1 MITTPRIPITELE
14 QSAFCQEDSQ
24 LITKP
29 LIEELKIN
37 VNWQEVPKQYLQL
50 DPEIISERIFSAK
63 SKLSTA
69 VTILGHHYQRDEVIQ
84 FADVTGDSFKL
95 SQYSARQQSKW
106 IVFCGVRFMAE
117 TADVVS
123 DDWQKVILPNLAAG
137 CSMAD
142 MAPTEQVQDAWLEI
156 LSNVGS
162 WVDVIPVAYM
172 NSTAEIKAL
181 CGRNNGIICTS
192 SNATKAFKWAMDKG
206 NKIFFL
212 PDQHLGRNVAKK
224 WDIPDDQI
232 IVWTPNKP
240 LGGHTLEEL
249 TKATVILWQGH
260 CSVHTRST
268 TRQIEMA
275 RQKYPSVKVVVHPE
289 CTNDVVNKADRT
301 GSTEAIINMVNNS
314 KPKSVWA
321 IGTEINLVNRLAKT
335 NPDKTIFCLDSI
347 VCPCATMYRIHPAY
361 LLWVLESIMYDD
373 KKPVNIIE
381 VDAETK
387 YYAKRALNRMLVL

>member
-1 MITTPRIPITELE
+1 MITRIPVTELE
-14 QSAFCQEDSQ
+14 QAAFCQEESE
-24 LITKP
+24 LVTKP
-29 LIEELKIN
+29 LIEELEIN
-37 VNWQEVPKQYLQL
+37 VNWQEVPKAYLRL
-50 DPEIISERIFSAK
+50 DPEIIKDRIFSAK
-63 SKLSTA
+63 AKLSTA
-69 VTILGHHYQRDEVIQ
+69 VTILGHHYQREEVIQ

-95 SQYSARQQSKW
+95 SQYSARQKSKW

-232 IVWTPNKP
+232 IVWNPNKP

-260 CSVHTRST
+260 CSVHTRFT

>member
-1 MITTPRIPITELE
+1 MVTRIPVTELE
-14 QSAFCQEDSQ
+14 QAAFCQEESQ
-24 LITKP
+24 LVTKP
-29 LIEELKIN
+29 LIEELEIN
-37 VNWQEVPKQYLQL
+37 VNWQEVPQAYLRL
-50 DPEIISERIFSAK
+50 DPEVIKERIFSAK
-63 SKLSTA
+63 AKLSTA

-142 MAPTEQVQDAWLEI
+142 MAPTEQVQDAWLDI
-156 LSNVGS
+156 LANVGS

-232 IVWTPNKP
+232 IVWNPNKP

-260 CSVHTRST
+260 CSVHTRFT
-268 TRQIEMA
+268 TKQIEMA
-275 RQKYPSVKVVVHPE
+275 RQKYPNVKVVVHPE
-289 CTNDVVNKADRT
+289 CTNEVVNKADRT

-314 KPKSVWA
+314 KPKSIWA

-335 NPDKTIFCLDSI
+335 NPDKTIFCLDSM

-381 VDAETK
+381 VDDETK